1 MAGNSQRRGATRKP
15 GSKKGAQIGSGGRNR
30 RALEG
35 RGPTPKA
42 EDRTYHVAGKRKAA
56 AEAEADGSGRD
67 AAPRRGAA
75 PRGSDD
81 RAGRPGAERTGGRGS
96 SERAGGRGAPARTGG
111 RAAPDRGGRPAPD
124 RGGRAARP
132 TSRDQR
138 PASAGRTRTGKT
150 IAEVVAGRNSVVEA
164 LRAGIPCNG
173 VWIAHRTD
181 SDERLKEILKVVGE
195 RGLPLLEVT
204 KPELDRLTDGV
215 VHQGVAIQVPP
226 YEYADL
232 EGILFQAKRT
242 GKPALVVAL
251 DGVTDP
257 RNLGAVLRSAGAF
270 GVHGVVVPERRAAG
284 VTASAWKVSAGAAA
298 RVPVARVTNLVRAL
312 IELRD
317 AGCTIVGLDG
327 EGTTTIGDL
336 DVSTDPV
343 VLVIGSEGKGLGR
356 LVRET
361 CDVIAAIPIRG
372 EVESLNAGVA
382 AGISLYEVARIRSA
396 R

>member
-1 MAGNSQRRGATRKP
+1 MAANSQRRGATRKP
-15 GSKKGAQIGSGGRNR
+15 GSKKGAQAGSGGRNR

-56 AEAEADGSGRD
+56 AEAAAASGRTPAGPGRSTRQRPGED
-67 AAPRRGAA
+67 TGTRAQGSRAAG
-75 PRGSDD
+75 G
-81 RAGRPGAERTGGRGS
+81 RAGERTGGRAGAEGS
-96 SERAGGRGAPARTGG
+96 GGRG
-111 RAAPDRGGRPAPD
+111 APD

-138 PASAGRTRTGKT
+138 SAPAGRTRTGKT
-150 IAEVVAGRNSVVEA
+150 LAEVVAGRNAVVEA
-164 LRAGIPCNG
+164 LRAGIPCGG
-173 VWIAHRTD
+173 VWIAHKTD
-181 SDERLKEILKVVGE
+181 SDERLKEILKYVGE
-195 RGLPLLEVT
+195 RNLPLLEVT

-232 EGILFQAKRT
+232 EGILLQARRT
-242 GKPALVVAL
+242 GKPPLIVAL
-251 DGVTDP
+251 DGITNP

-298 RVPVARVTNLVRAL
+298 RVPVAQVTNLVRAL

-317 AGCTIVGLDG
+317 AGCTIIGLDG
-327 EGTTTIGDL
+327 EGSTEIGDL
-336 DVSTDPV
+336 DIATDPV
-343 VLVIGSEGKGLGR
+343 VLVVGSEGKGLGR
-356 LVRET
+356 LVRQT
-361 CDVIAAIPIRG
+361 CDVIAAIPIRS

-382 AGISLYEVARIRSA
+382 AGISLYEVSRIRS
-396 R
+396 RR